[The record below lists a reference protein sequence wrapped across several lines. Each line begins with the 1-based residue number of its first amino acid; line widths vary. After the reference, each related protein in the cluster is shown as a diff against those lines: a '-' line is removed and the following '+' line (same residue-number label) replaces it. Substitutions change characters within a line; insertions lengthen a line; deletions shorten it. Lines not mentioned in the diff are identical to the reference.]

1 LSYTNYSL
9 YAIDTDIELKRHFW
23 YKKNEFYVMEAE
35 QNLTSGVYVI
45 SMEFIGKLDD
55 DLKGLYRSTYKNQN
69 GTKV

>member
-1 LSYTNYSL
+1 
-9 YAIDTDIELKRHFW
+9 
-23 YKKNEFYVMEAE
+23 MEAE

-55 DLKGLYRSTYKNQN
+55 DLKGLYRSTYKNKN